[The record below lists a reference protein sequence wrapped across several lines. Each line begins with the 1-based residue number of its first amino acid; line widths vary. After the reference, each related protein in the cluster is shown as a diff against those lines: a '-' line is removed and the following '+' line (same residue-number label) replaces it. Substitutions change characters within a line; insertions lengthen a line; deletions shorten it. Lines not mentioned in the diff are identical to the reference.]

1 MTMLVH
7 VLMKSHIKPLEALL
21 RLCVTYLTPC
31 VTHQVTTY
39 FISYNVYYVK
49 SDEYVLSEIK
59 GQLRTLNH
67 QELLELVA
75 ANDIEACQVSTH
87 RIN

>member
-7 VLMKSHIKPLEALL
+7 VLMKSHMKPLEALL

-49 SDEYVLSEIK
+49 LSKQVKSSINI
-59 GQLRTLNH
+59 GN
-67 QELLELVA
+67 QELGLYAYL
-75 ANDIEACQVSTH
+75 N
-87 RIN
+87 

>member
-49 SDEYVLSEIK
+49 LSKQVKSSINI
-59 GQLRTLNH
+59 GN
-67 QELLELVA
+67 QELGLYAYV
-75 ANDIEACQVSTH
+75 N
-87 RIN
+87 

>member
-7 VLMKSHIKPLEALL
+7 VLMKSHMKPLEALL

-49 SDEYVLSEIK
+49 LSKQVKSSINI
-59 GQLRTLNH
+59 GN
-67 QELLELVA
+67 QELGLYAYV
-75 ANDIEACQVSTH
+75 N
-87 RIN
+87 